1 MSEDIHGI
9 LSIDKP
15 SGMTSFHVVRLVKKA
30 LRAAKAGHAG
40 TLDPMATGVLP
51 ICLGKATKLSASIM
65 DGEKIYEG
73 IIRLGITTDTFD
85 AEGSVLAE
93 RPVPALS
100 RERIAEVAR
109 SFEGPIKQVP
119 PAFSAVKYKG
129 KPLYSYARKGIF
141 IEKGPRVVMVHSFE
155 ILDWNSPDIFFRIVC
170 GKGTYVR
177 SLAHELGERLECGGY
192 LHSLRRLKS
201 GPCTIERSVTID
213 AFLEA
218 VDKGRLAEILAVPDA
233 GLRPFVPDSGIYPQP
248 FIIS

>member
-73 IIRLGITTDTFD
+73 VIRLGISTDTFD

-109 SFEGPIKQVP
+109 SFEGSIQQAP

-141 IEKGPRVVMVHSFE
+141 IEKGPRVVMVYSFE
-155 ILDWNSPDIFFRIVC
+155 ILEWNSPDIFFRIVC

-177 SLAHELGERLECGGY
+177 SLAHELGERLECGGH
-192 LHSLRRLKS
+192 LHSLRRLRS
-201 GPCTIERSVTID
+201 GPCTIERSMTID
-213 AFLEA
+213 ALRDA
-218 VDKGRLAEILAVPDA
+218 VDKGRLAEILAVLDA
-233 GLRPFVPDSGIYPQP
+233 GLGPSCPTGG
-248 FIIS
+248 FILSHS